1 MKININGYIVA
12 NDEKE
17 IYDWYGIDAF
27 CPNDMAK
34 GIKAANGGRLDIEI
48 GTCYGGSIF
57 AGSEIGAAIKN
68 HKGGAHIDIT
78 ALAASAASVIAMFA
92 HCSMAPTAMMMVHN
106 VSSIAAGDYR
116 EMDKESEV
124 LKQCN
129 KSIAAAYCQKTG
141 MLEREALKMMD
152 AETWLTAAEA
162 KQKGLIDSFMFGADQ
177 LVASAAPG
185 MLPRAVIEKTRQ
197 LLAMEKFEKEDKKT
211 PKDLIIAR
219 AKLNLVEKTL

>member
-1 MKININGYIVA
+1 MKVNINGYIVA

-17 IYDWYGIDAF
+17 IYDWYKIDAF

-34 GIKAANGGRLDIEI
+34 AIRAANGGKLDIEI

-57 AGSEIGAAIKN
+57 AGSEIGAAIKG

-78 ALAASAASVIAMFA
+78 AFAASAASVIAMFA

-106 VSSIAAGDYR
+106 VSSMASGDYR

-129 KSIAAAYCQKTG
+129 KSIAAAYCMKTG
-141 MLEREALKMMD
+141 ISEKEALRMMD
-152 AETWLTAAEA
+152 AETWLTAQDA
-162 KQKGLIDSFMFGADQ
+162 KQRGLVDSIMFVSSQ

-185 MLPRAVIEKTRQ
+185 MLPKAVIEKARQ
-197 LLAMEKFEKEDKKT
+197 LMALEKFEKEDKKT

-219 AKLNLVEKTL
+219 AKLDLVEKTI